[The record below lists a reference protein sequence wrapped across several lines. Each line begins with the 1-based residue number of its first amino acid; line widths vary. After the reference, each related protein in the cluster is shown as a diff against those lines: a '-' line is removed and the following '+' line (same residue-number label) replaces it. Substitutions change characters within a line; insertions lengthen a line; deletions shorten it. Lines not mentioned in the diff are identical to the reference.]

1 MLKLE
6 RTSRTGIINVIFRDK
21 EHLFTQPFSIAF
33 LIALGIH
40 LGLFII
46 FQITPFKIGVSD
58 TVFPPTRVQA
68 DTPSIESVVAEVIP
82 VVPKI
87 RGLPTTPVSGPNMLE
102 YPKFLNVRPVE
113 YSKATNTKADAFM
126 KIENEIYQPTFN
138 PLAHFAKKPLKI
150 VISWILAEK
159 PIISDGLKDKEIEK
173 LPLQLDERFVYH
185 VMVEGTTGNIFWYE
199 PHQASHN
206 ASIDK
211 FAESILKDMRFGIDS
226 QAIALSGEIELHFNL
241 EAQ

>member
-6 RTSRTGIINVIFRDK
+6 RKSRNGIINVIFRDK
-21 EHLFTQPFSIAF
+21 DHLFTQPFSIAF

-46 FQITPFKIGVSD
+46 FQVTPFKIGVSD

-68 DTPSIESVVAEVIP
+68 ETPSKESVLAEVIP
-82 VVPKI
+82 MIQTI
-87 RGLPTTPVSGPNMLE
+87 RGLPNMPASSPFIPE
-102 YPKFLNVRPVE
+102 YPKFLTVRPVE
-113 YSKATNTKADAFM
+113 YNKATGTKADAFM

-138 PLAHFAKKPLKI
+138 PLVHFSKQPLKI
-150 VISWILAEK
+150 VISGILAEQ

-173 LPLQLDERFVYH
+173 LPFHLDERFVYH
-185 VMVEGTTGNIFWYE
+185 VLVEGTTGNIFWYE
-199 PHQASHN
+199 PQQASHN
-206 ASIDK
+206 HSIDK
-211 FAESILKDMRFGIDS
+211 FIESILKDMRFRING
-226 QAIALSGEIELHFNL
+226 QEIALSGEIELHFNL